1 MTQGNHEGGRMTD
14 IVKGMVNVLMQSL
27 TADGGEGADPEE
39 AMRAALLWLSQ
50 NVSDKM
56 VQAAWEREFGRG
68 GFDGDIWRKT
78 IKSAIAAAIRAAAG
92 ETSK

>member
-1 MTQGNHEGGRMTD
+1 MTD
-14 IVKGMVNVLMQSL
+14 IVKGMAGAYLHALNGPDDL
-27 TADGGEGADPEE
+27 TCEE
-39 AMRAALLWLSQ
+39 AMRAALQWLSQ

-92 ETSK
+92 EKS